1 MVRVCERSD
10 IILYIV
16 DSRNPLFHFSRAMY
30 DDVVNDLRKP
40 LVLVLSKTVLSD
52 PETLDRREAY
62 LRANLKVAGIVR
74 FSAFCGFHSP
84 AEQEQD
90 VRASS
95 TRAPSKE
102 KQGSKD
108 EGANQDKESDS
119 EEEEEE
125 GEEQPK
131 ERMNMVAQKRKD
143 RRRKKRER
151 K

>member
-1 MVRVCERSD
+1 
-10 IILYIV
+10 
-16 DSRNPLFHFSRAMY
+16 MY
-30 DDVVNDLRKP
+30 DDVVNDLHKP
-40 LVLVLSKTVLSD
+40 LVLVLSKTDLSD

-125 GEEQPK
+125 EEGREEQPK

-143 RRRKKRER
+143 RRRKERER